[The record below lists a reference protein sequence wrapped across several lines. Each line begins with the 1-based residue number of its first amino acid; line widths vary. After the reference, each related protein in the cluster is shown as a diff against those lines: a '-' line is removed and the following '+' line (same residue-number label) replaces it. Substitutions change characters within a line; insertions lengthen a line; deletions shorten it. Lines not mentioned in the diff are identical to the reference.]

1 MEGAGKKHA
10 GVNNVRLTSPPRG
23 PAPRSRRLPVRHKTQ
38 VPLVLAP
45 GGHTH
50 NSNLNHISTCSDR
63 SVPESGLCCSLVSAS
78 PCRSY
83 STPILSRY
91 LNRIFNLSRG
101 LFPQDW
107 ILPCTV
113 LPRVVSCIFPRG
125 GIYIWICTLGDILI
139 PNALISNCGVDLN
152 PKTGKG
158 EGSRDVG

>member
-1 MEGAGKKHA
+1 MEGAGKSMRALIMFASHHRLA
-10 GVNNVRLTSPPRG
+10 VRLPG
-23 PAPRSRRLPVRHKTQ
+23 PRRLPVRHKTQ

-63 SVPESGLCCSLVSAS
+63 SVPESGLCCSLISAS

-125 GIYIWICTLGDILI
+125 GIYIWICTLGGILI

>member
-1 MEGAGKKHA
+1 MRALIMFASHHRLA
-10 GVNNVRLTSPPRG
+10 VRLPG
-23 PAPRSRRLPVRHKTQ
+23 PRRLPVRHKTQ

-91 LNRIFNLSRG
+91 LVSKPYSSIFNLSRG

-125 GIYIWICTLGDILI
+125 GIYIWICTLGGILI
-139 PNALISNCGVDLN
+139 PNALISNCGVDL
-152 PKTGKG
+152 PKDGQG
-158 EGSRDVG
+158 